1 MQKFVLVLSCKRE
14 LKRGGYITPL
24 TEYISPRNKGI
35 GKRTK
40 KKEFFREFFAIRFR
54 KFDFHCPFP
63 PSRFETGKALGFI
76 EDIIF

>member
-40 KKEFFREFFAIRFR
+40 KKNSFVN
-54 KFDFHCPFP
+54 
-63 PSRFETGKALGFI
+63 SLL
-76 EDIIF
+76 